1 MGAASFPLSEKST
14 NIERKKQNKT
24 YGIRLEVEVTV

>member
-14 NIERKKQNKT
+14 NIEYKYREEEIEQDLW
-24 YGIRLEVEVTV
+24 Y